1 MGFWLEKNLRNL
13 EDEFREVFINGKMGI
28 FFPSVIFAPRFVE
41 VLQKK
46 KEDIKPYDFRG
57 HSPFVHDRIE
67 NGMN

>member
-1 MGFWLEKNLRNL
+1 
-13 EDEFREVFINGKMGI
+13 MGI